1 MWKSLLVRYV
11 VILAALIAA
20 LWLVPGITVEGDAV
34 AAVLLMGLVLGLV
47 NILVK
52 PILKFFS
59 CGCIV
64 LTLGLFL
71 LVVNALALWFASWLA
86 QLLGIGFIVD
96 GFWPALWGGL
106 VISVVSFLMNLL
118 IPDEM

>member
-1 MWKSLLVRYV
+1 MWKSLLIRYL
-11 VILAALIAA
+11 VILVALAAAV
-20 LWLVPGITVEGDAV
+20 WLVPGITVEGDAV
-34 AAVLLMGLVLGLV
+34 PVVLLMGLVLGLV

-86 QLLGIGFIVD
+86 QLLGIGFVVD
-96 GFWPALWGGL
+96 GFWSAFWGGL
-106 VISVVSFLMNLL
+106 VISVVSFLMNML
-118 IPDEM
+118 IPDKM

>member
-96 GFWPALWGGL
+96 DFWPALWGGL

>member
-20 LWLVPGITVEGDAV
+20 LWLVPGFTVEGDAV

>member
-1 MWKSLLVRYV
+1 MWKSLLLRYF
-11 VILAALIAA
+11 VILIALAVA
-20 LWLVPGITVEGDAV
+20 VWLVPGITVEGDSV
-34 AAVLLMGLVLGLV
+34 PVILLMGLVLGLV

-71 LVVNALALWFASWLA
+71 FVVNALALWFASWLA

-96 GFWPALWGGL
+96 GFWSAFWGGL
-106 VISVVSFLMNLL
+106 VISVVSLLMNML
-118 IPDEM
+118 IPDKL

>member
-1 MWKSLLVRYV
+1 MWKSLLLRYL
-11 VILAALIAA
+11 VILIALAAAV
-20 LWLVPGITVEGDAV
+20 WLVPGITVEGDAIP
-34 AAVLLMGLVLGLV
+34 AILLMGLVLGLV

-59 CGCIV
+59 CGCIM

-86 QLLGIGFIVD
+86 QLMGIGFIVD
-96 GFWPALWGGL
+96 GFWPAFWGGL
-106 VISVVSFLMNLL
+106 VISVVSFLMNML
-118 IPDEM
+118 IPDKL